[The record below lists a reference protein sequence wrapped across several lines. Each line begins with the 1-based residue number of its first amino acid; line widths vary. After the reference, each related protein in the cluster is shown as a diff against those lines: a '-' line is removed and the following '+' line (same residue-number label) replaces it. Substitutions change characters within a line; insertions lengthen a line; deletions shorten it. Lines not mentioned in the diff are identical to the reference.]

1 MASKAKIRES
11 NKKGIFVRRVW
22 RPLNL
27 YGPTIHDAQFD
38 LDSTWR
44 KDLFALGWSGR
55 NARSDIINGTDGG
68 SSISTQV
75 RVGLFQGSGF
85 VRLES
90 NKTEQGS
97 ADRNDPFTMWTH
109 HFTIFNIDCT
119 KLTLKESDQDDA
131 DGVDLDDLRTDVS
144 QIIFQCLHKKK
155 LVKKLIIIIMFIQ
168 YYILNI
174 V

>member
-1 MASKAKIRES
+1 M
-11 NKKGIFVRRVW
+11 FVRTVW

-75 RVGLFQGSGF
+75 RVGL
-85 VRLES
+85 
-90 NKTEQGS
+90 
-97 ADRNDPFTMWTH
+97 
-109 HFTIFNIDCT
+109 IFR
-119 KLTLKESDQDDA
+119 
-131 DGVDLDDLRTDVS
+131 DLDLSDLSPMRLNRAQRTEMIPWLCEPIILLYS
-144 QIIFQCLHKKK
+144 TLIAPNWLSKNQIRTTWTGWTWTIHERTSERNHKSFPNSYIKK
-155 LVKKLIIIIMFIQ
+155 LVKI
-168 YYILNI
+168 YYIFILREFFKI
-174 V
+174 VPPCAWSQRF